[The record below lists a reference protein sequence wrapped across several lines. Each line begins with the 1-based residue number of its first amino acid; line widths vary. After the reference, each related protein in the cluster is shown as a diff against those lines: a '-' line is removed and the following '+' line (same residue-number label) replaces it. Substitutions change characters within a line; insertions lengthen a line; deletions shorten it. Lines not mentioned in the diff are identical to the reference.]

1 MEFDLEKMYC
11 GAVRRGDIFLYE
23 DEGKEKAV
31 LILQDSILNERLP
44 SVVVA
49 KVEPHE
55 TGERIFKNEVFL
67 KSNETGLGAN
77 AVCKL
82 YRVSTI
88 DRRKLVAKKGELK
101 KESLEKVFTALDLNL
116 GRFRD

>member
-23 DEGKEKAV
+23 EENKEKVV
-31 LILQDSILNERLP
+31 LVLQDSILNERLP

-49 KVEPHE
+49 KIEPHKS
-55 TGERIFKNEVFL
+55 GERIFKNEVFL
-67 KSNETGLGAN
+67 KSSETGLGVN

-82 YRVSTI
+82 YKINTV

-101 KESLEKVFTALDLNL
+101 KDSLEKVFIALDLNF